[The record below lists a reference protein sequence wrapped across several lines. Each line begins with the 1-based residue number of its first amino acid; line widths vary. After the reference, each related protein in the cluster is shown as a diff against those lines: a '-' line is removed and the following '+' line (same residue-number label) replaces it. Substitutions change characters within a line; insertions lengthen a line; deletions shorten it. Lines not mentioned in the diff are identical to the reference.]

1 MKVYAGVEL
10 NRKAKRMPTTRR
22 EIDDWTALFNEAA
35 QVFSPGA
42 PIDETDLFAGRVD
55 QLRDLINAIN
65 QRGQHAIIF
74 GERGVGKTS
83 LANIFVNYIHRPA
96 SRVLSTRVNCD
107 SVTNFYNLWRKAFE
121 ELNIDVTI
129 DRNVGPDDIRR
140 VLGTLSRNSVIGIV
154 FDEFDRL
161 PKGKTSTLLADTIK
175 AMSDHSVPTTIVIVG
190 VADTVGDLLK
200 EHGSI
205 GRALVE
211 IPMPRMSDTEI
222 SEIIEKRIAR
232 LGMRID
238 ERICSQIIKYSQ
250 GLPHYAHLMGL
261 YASQEAAYRRT
272 KHITRVHFEQAINNC
287 IAKAQQSIRDAY
299 YKATT
304 SPRPDNLFKEV
315 LLACSLA
322 NPDELGFFAATDVVW
337 PMSQIMES
345 HYDIPSFA
353 RHLKEFCDE
362 GRGNILERRGVTRKF
377 RYRFRDPLMKPYITL
392 QGVASGLTPKSFQ

>member
-1 MKVYAGVEL
+1 MA
-10 NRKAKRMPTTRR
+10 TTRR

-55 QLRDLINAIN
+55 QLRDLINAVN

-96 SRVLSTRVNCD
+96 SRVLSTRINCD
-107 SVTNFYNLWRKAFE
+107 SVTNFQNLWRKVFE
-121 ELNIDVTI
+121 ELNISQPI
-129 DRNVGPDDIRR
+129 DRNTGPDDIRR
-140 VLGTLSRNSVIGIV
+140 MLAALPRNSVIGIV

-161 PKGKTSTLLADTIK
+161 PRGRTSTLLADTIK

-222 SEIIEKRIAR
+222 SEIIEKRVAR
-232 LGMRID
+232 LGMKIEPRV
-238 ERICSQIIKYSQ
+238 CTQIIKYSQ
-250 GLPHYAHLMGL
+250 GLPHYTHLMGM
-261 YASQEAAYRRT
+261 YAAQEAARGRT
-272 KHITRVHFEQAINNC
+272 KNINGDHFKDAINNC
-287 IAKAQQSIRDAY
+287 ITKAQQSIREAY
-299 YKATT
+299 HRATT

-322 NPDELGFFAATDVVW
+322 HPDELGFFAATDVVW
-337 PMSQIMES
+337 PMSEIMGT
-345 HYDIPSFA
+345 HYGIPSFA
-353 RHLKEFCDE
+353 RHLKEFCEDS
-362 GRGNILERRGVTRKF
+362 RGNILERRGVARKF
-377 RYRFRDPLMKPYITL
+377 RYRFRDPLMKPYISL
-392 QGVASGLTPKSFQ
+392 QGFASGLTPTAFQ